1 MKIYILFEFKN
12 NASGGGNQFLKAL
25 RDYFISLDCY
35 TSKPDEA
42 DIILF
47 NSHHLIS
54 KLIIIKKLFPEKLF
68 IHRIDGPIRLY
79 NSSCDMRDFIVNT
92 TNRAIADVTIFQS
105 SWSKEQNLK
114 IGLWPNKFEIDIMNS
129 PNPNIFNTKER
140 VGFSKDRKIRLIA
153 TSWSANMKKG
163 FGVYKW
169 LDENL
174 DFSKYEMKFV
184 GNTPIAFKNIMHVP
198 PLKSEELAVELKN
211 SDIFITAS
219 QKDPCSNS
227 LIEALHCGLPAIV
240 LKDGGHP
247 ELVGDG
253 GEVFERQEEIP
264 NLIDKIVLN
273 YKTYQEKIS
282 IPKMEDTGRRYY
294 DFFELIFNEQ
304 KAGDYDSKKLLFSDA
319 IKIKFFLWISNI
331 LFQNILD
338 FILCKKDTNEFG
350 KKVVEFFKALRY

>member
-1 MKIYILFEFKN
+1 MKINILFSVKDS
-12 NASGGGNQFLKAL
+12 AWGGGNQFLKAL
-25 RDYFISLDCY
+25 RDYFIEKNLYEEDV
-35 TSKPDEA
+35 KNA
-42 DIILF
+42 DIVLF
-47 NSHHLIS
+47 NSHHFLEEVV
-54 KLIIIKKLFPEKLF
+54 KAKYRYPDKVF
-68 IHRIDGPIRLY
+68 IHRVDGPIFYIREKDLEIDKQLFKI
-79 NSSCDMRDFIVNT
+79 NSLLASGTV
-92 TNRAIADVTIFQS
+92 FQS
-105 SWSKEQNLK
+105 EFSKNAC
-114 IGLWPNKFEIDIMNS
+114 FELGMKKNDFETTVMNA

-174 DFSKYEMKFV
+174 NFSKYEMKFV
-184 GNTPIAFKNIMHVP
+184 GNTPIAFKNIIHIP

-227 LIEALHCGLPAIV
+227 LIEALHCGLPVIA

-264 NLIDKIVLN
+264 ALLEKIVLN
-273 YKTYQEKIS
+273 YEGYQKSIKNPTMNEVGARYTEFFNRVYKSKDKNTKKIS
-282 IPKMEDTGRRYY
+282 LTAYFGIIKSILLKKINYK
-294 DFFELIFNEQ
+294 IFALV
-304 KAGDYDSKKLLFSDA
+304 KRSK
-319 IKIKFFLWISNI
+319 
-331 LFQNILD
+331 
-338 FILCKKDTNEFG
+338 
-350 KKVVEFFKALRY
+350 